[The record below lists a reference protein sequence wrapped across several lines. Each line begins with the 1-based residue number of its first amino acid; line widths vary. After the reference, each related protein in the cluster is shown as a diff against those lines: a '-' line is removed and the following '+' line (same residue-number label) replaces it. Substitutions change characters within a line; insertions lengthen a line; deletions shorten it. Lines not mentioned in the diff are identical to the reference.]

1 MNGKPKRQHILTLIV
16 YVLVSVAM
24 TWPVAAH
31 LGTHLP
37 GGGDDVWVHQW
48 TFWWVKESIVKGYNP
63 LHTHLLF
70 YPDGVSLATHNFA
83 WLNIAAWLPLQAILG
98 NNAAYSLLFIAA
110 FALNG
115 FSMFLLAREL
125 TGSPPAA
132 FVGGLIYGFW
142 PYTLS
147 HYGHPNMML
156 TCWVPLA
163 LLYLH
168 RTLEERHARDAL
180 LAALFLALTGVT
192 RWQLLV
198 MGGVSVLLYLVYRC
212 LTNKNCRTWRTLG
225 RLALTGL
232 AAGALMAPLAIPVVS
247 AYLTQPSPED
257 AFTDESL
264 TGQTDLLAYVLPSRG
279 HPLWSD
285 AAAQV
290 YDNFADNKV
299 YVAFVGYTTLAL
311 ALWGSVRRW
320 RQARFWL
327 LAAAV
332 YVLLALGPQL
342 RLNGQL
348 YPQIPMPYRLVGDL
362 WFVHI
367 LRKPDRFNVFLGLPL
382 GMLASWGMA
391 ALAPKRPK
399 WRPALLTA
407 ALGLLILREYALLP
421 YPTARPAV
429 PAWYSQLA
437 QEPGDFAVLDLP
449 MDTRSFDKHYAF
461 YQTTHGKPLV
471 EGHVSRPPQEAF
483 AFIEGNA
490 LVSAFAQREQLRIQ
504 PEMDVNLETL
514 AEVGI
519 RYVVVHKQFLPPDL
533 AADWM
538 HTLATR
544 PVYEDA
550 EIAVFATRPEA
561 SVHFGV
567 AHDFGGLILAQAIIE
582 SEPPFVL
589 ETHWW
594 SPERQDITV
603 SMRSAS
609 GTDGTFLT
617 QEVNVDKGFSVV
629 RLPFTPP
636 LLIPS
641 DEMSHL
647 IPLSEIEILL
657 EANGESHVLPQRVCI
672 TPGGWW
678 FAARLRPD
686 ATWADTIALRG
697 VDWRRLANTLYVDL
711 QWEALK
717 GIEADYKFFV
727 HLLDEDGTLV
737 AQYDGMP
744 GNWAHP
750 TSAWGAGEW
759 FRDQAPVHLRDVP
772 ADSYRLAIGWYSPDS
787 GQRLTGIDA
796 SGDPLPDDRLLLD
809 SPVTIP

>member
-1 MNGKPKRQHILTLIV
+1 MNGKPRRQLALILIV
-16 YVLVSVAM
+16 YGLAAVAM
-24 TWPVAAH
+24 TWPVAAQ

-37 GGGDDVWVHQW
+37 GGGDDLWVHQW

-63 LHTHLLF
+63 LYTHLLF
-70 YPDGVSLATHNFA
+70 YPGGVSLATHNFA
-83 WLNIAAWLPLQAILG
+83 WLNIAAWLPLQTIVG
-98 NNAAYSLLFIAA
+98 SNAAYSLLFIAT

-115 FSMFLLAREL
+115 LSMYALAREL
-125 TGSPPAA
+125 TGSPHAA

-168 RTLEERHARDAL
+168 RTLEKKRARDAL
-180 LAALFLALTGVT
+180 LAALFLALTGIT

-198 MGGVSVLLYLVYRC
+198 MGGVSVFLYLAYRC
-212 LTNKNCRTWRTLG
+212 LTDRVYRTRRAMGL
-225 RLALTGL
+225 LALAGL
-232 AAGALMAPLAIPVVS
+232 VASALMAPLAIPVVS

-257 AFTDESL
+257 AFTDDAL
-264 TGQTDLLAYVLPSRG
+264 IGQTDLLAYVLPGRN

-290 YDNFADNKV
+290 YDNFVDNKV

-311 ALWGSVRRW
+311 ALWGTLKRW
-320 RQARFWL
+320 KQARFWL

-348 YPQIPMPYRLVGDL
+348 YPQVPMPYRLVGDL
-362 WFVHI
+362 WFVQI
-367 LRKPDRFNVFLGLPL
+367 LRKPDRFNIFLGLPL

-391 ALAPKRPK
+391 ALSPKRSK
-399 WRPALLTA
+399 WGTALLA
-407 ALGLLILREYALLP
+407 GVLGLLILREYALVP
-421 YPTARPAV
+421 YPTARPTV
-429 PAWYSQLA
+429 PAWYGQLA

-449 MDTRSFDKHYAF
+449 MDTRSFDKHYGF

-471 EGHVSRPPQEAF
+471 EGHVSRLPQKAF

-490 LVSAFAQREQLRIQ
+490 LISAFAQEERLHAR
-504 PEMDVNLETL
+504 PELTVNLETL
-514 AEVGI
+514 ADAGI
-519 RYVVVHKQFLPPDL
+519 RYVVVHKQFLPSDL
-533 AADWM
+533 ATDWM
-538 HTLATR
+538 YALAAR

-550 EIAVFATRPEA
+550 EIAVFATQPEA
-561 SVHFGV
+561 GVHFGV
-567 AHDFGGLILAQAIIE
+567 AHDFDGLILAQATIE
-582 SEPPFVL
+582 SGPPFVL

-594 SPERQDITV
+594 SPERRAVTISV
-603 SMRSAS
+603 RAAS
-609 GTDGTFLT
+609 NADRALLT

-629 RLPFTPP
+629 RMQPAPSSAM
-636 LLIPS
+636 PS
-641 DEMSHL
+641 DEV
-647 IPLSEIEILL
+647 EILI
-657 EANGESHVLPQRVCI
+657 EANGESYVLPQRMFL
-672 TPGGWW
+672 TPDGW

-686 ATWADTIALRG
+686 AAWADAIALRG
-697 VDWRRLANTLYVDL
+697 VDWHWLANTLVVDL
-711 QWEALK
+711 QWEALQA
-717 GIEADYKFFV
+717 INEDYKFFV
-727 HLLDEDGTLV
+727 HLLDEDGALV

-759 FRDQAPVHLRDVP
+759 FRDQVPVDLRDVP
-772 ADSYRLAIGWYSPDS
+772 AGTYRLAIGWYAPGS
-787 GQRLTGIDA
+787 GQRLAGFDA
-796 SGDPLPDDRLLLD
+796 SGSPLPQD
-809 SPVTIP
+809 SLQLGELQIPGARGPR